1 VYAGASVGSEVS
13 ANNTDDYS
21 NLVSQLQGLC
31 FGFMGEGGQEGTQHE
46 AVSPQERC
54 GSTSSG
60 PAFELDLGG
69 TGQLGTPNQVSM
81 ISNLLRNP
89 PSLL

>member
-1 VYAGASVGSEVS
+1 MGYAGTSVGSEVS

-46 AVSPQERC
+46 AVSPQERS

-69 TGQLGTPNQVSM
+69 TGQLGTPSQVS
-81 ISNLLRNP
+81 P
-89 PSLL
+89 K

>member
-1 VYAGASVGSEVS
+1 MS

-46 AVSPQERC
+46 AVSPQERS

-69 TGQLGTPNQVSM
+69 TGQLGTPSQVS
-81 ISNLLRNP
+81 P
-89 PSLL
+89 K